1 MNVRP
6 AVLDLLLLLGE
17 RLIQYMA
24 LALDS
29 EAERLN
35 EGCEEADGDADGN
48 RDAGVAR
55 LDRHEREMIIGKSV
69 ACAL

>member
-1 MNVRP
+1 MENARP
-6 AVLDLLLLLGE
+6 AVLDLLLVLRE
-17 RLIQYMA
+17 RLVQHMT
-24 LALDS
+24 LPLDS

-55 LDRHEREMIIGKSV
+55 LDRHEREMIEKSV

>member
-1 MNVRP
+1 M
-6 AVLDLLLLLGE
+6 VLN
-17 RLIQYMA
+17 MA